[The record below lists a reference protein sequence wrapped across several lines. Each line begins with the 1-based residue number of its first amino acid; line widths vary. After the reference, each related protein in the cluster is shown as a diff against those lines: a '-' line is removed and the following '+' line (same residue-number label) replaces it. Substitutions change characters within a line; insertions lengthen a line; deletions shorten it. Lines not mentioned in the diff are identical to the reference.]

1 MVDFKAEFQRHW
13 PELVEQV
20 KDNTRLRVCL
30 WIIAFILLAYP
41 VLLIA
46 DYKESMLVELN
57 QALDKEAKILRTASE
72 KEWFDRAEA
81 LQQLQS
87 NVEAQFGEAES
98 LGTAKAA
105 TFQRLRTWASEAKVN
120 DAQIKLEDPVIVD
133 EANGIYRISGQIS
146 ASFQLNSSFGFLE
159 KLETSEKKFIVER
172 MEVSNHPSKPVF
184 KLVIATYFIVNRN

>member
-46 DYKESMLVELN
+46 DYKESMLVELE
-57 QALDKEAKILRTASE
+57 QALNKEAKILRTANE

-87 NVEAQFGEAES
+87 SVEAQFGEAES

-120 DAQIKLEDPVIVD
+120 DAQIKLDDPVIVD

-146 ASFQLNSSFGFLE
+146 AAFELDSSFTFLE
-159 KLETSEKKFIVER
+159 KLEINDQKIVVER
-172 MEVSNHPSKPVF
+172 MEVSQRTRPIF
-184 KLVIATYFIVNRN
+184 KLVIATYFKVNRN

>member
-1 MVDFKAEFQRHW
+1 MVDLKAEFHRHW

-41 VLLIA
+41 ILLIS
-46 DYKESMLVELN
+46 DYKEAMVVELDR
-57 QALDKEAKILRTASE
+57 ALEKEAKILRTANE
-72 KEWFDRAEA
+72 KEWFDRAET

-87 NVEAQFGEAES
+87 NVESQFGEAES

-105 TFQRLRTWASEAKVN
+105 TFQTLRTWASDAKVN
-120 DAQIKLEDPVIVD
+120 DAQIKLEDAVMVD

-146 ASFQLNSSFGFLE
+146 AAFELDSSFAFLE
-159 KLETSEKKFIVER
+159 KLETNEQKIVVER
-172 MEVSNHPSKPVF
+172 MEVSQRTRPIF
-184 KLVIATYFIVNRN
+184 KLVIATYFKVNRN